1 MKKIQNIFTIL
12 ILISLGISQSYAWY
26 NGNEVKK
33 IDTNNDYIETYI
45 PTMEDE
51 YYQQTKELKD
61 NITKYYYAKF
71 FKKSDE
77 KELYSKIKM
86 KFDKVK
92 ELNKKLKYP
101 RKNLLLEKF
110 MKNTNNREILKELKA
125 TNIKFD
131 YRYNRESSFFKK
143 NFKIDL
149 SSLLK
154 DNQELYIVSKINNIN
169 ELKKNINKESKLG
182 YYSENLS
189 NIYFWEEI
197 KDLKLEKINS
207 DFNWNIEIDIK
218 DYIKN
223 FKQWDEY
230 EINFTVFIKKGDNYV
245 AIQYPRNVYFNFNK
259 YAIENSF
266 SNNYN
271 QENSFI
277 EFGPNIQDNLNKK
290 LTEIFNKIKL
300 NKTEK
305 EYLSFLKKVKT
316 KVSTFMNNKDKY
328 EILYSSVVDEK
339 SYNLAYIKYE
349 NIKDKE
355 KIIQTLFLFVNEEIY
370 NSQLEDT
377 ISEFIK

>member
-169 ELKKNINKESKLG
+169 ELKKIL
-182 YYSENLS
+182 
-189 NIYFWEEI
+189 I
-197 KDLKLEKINS
+197 
-207 DFNWNIEIDIK
+207 
-218 DYIKN
+218 
-223 FKQWDEY
+223 
-230 EINFTVFIKKGDNYV
+230 
-245 AIQYPRNVYFNFNK
+245 R
-259 YAIENSF
+259 
-266 SNNYN
+266 
-271 QENSFI
+271 
-277 EFGPNIQDNLNKK
+277 NLN
-290 LTEIFNKIKL
+290 
-300 NKTEK
+300 
-305 EYLSFLKKVKT
+305 
-316 KVSTFMNNKDKY
+316 
-328 EILYSSVVDEK
+328 
-339 SYNLAYIKYE
+339 
-349 NIKDKE
+349 
-355 KIIQTLFLFVNEEIY
+355 
-370 NSQLEDT
+370 
-377 ISEFIK
+377 

>member
-1 MKKIQNIFTIL
+1 MDN
-12 ILISLGISQSYAWY
+12 
-26 NGNEVKK
+26 
-33 IDTNNDYIETYI
+33 IDT
-45 PTMEDE
+45 
-51 YYQQTKELKD
+51 K
-61 NITKYYYAKF
+61 
-71 FKKSDE
+71 
-77 KELYSKIKM
+77 
-86 KFDKVK
+86 
-92 ELNKKLKYP
+92 
-101 RKNLLLEKF
+101 
-110 MKNTNNREILKELKA
+110 EILKKLKA

-131 YRYNRESSFFKK
+131 YRYNRESTFFKK

-154 DNQELYIVSKINNIN
+154 DDKELYIGSKLNNII
-169 ELKKNINKESKLG
+169 ELRKKEKNDKYETKMG
-182 YYSENLS
+182 YSVDRLW
-189 NIYFWEEI
+189 NIYFWEKI
-197 KDLKLEKINS
+197 KDLKLEKINY
-207 DFNWNIEIDIK
+207 DFNWNIEIDIN
-218 DYIKN
+218 DFVKN

-230 EINFTVFIKKGDNYV
+230 QINFTVFIKKGDNYV

-316 KVSTFMNNKDKY
+316 KVSTFMNNKEKY
-328 EILYSSVVDEK
+328 EILYSSVIDEK
-339 SYNLAYIKYE
+339 SYNSAYLKYE

-355 KIIQTLFLFVNEEIY
+355 KIIQTLFSFVNEEIY

>member
-1 MKKIQNIFTIL
+1 MDN
-12 ILISLGISQSYAWY
+12 
-26 NGNEVKK
+26 
-33 IDTNNDYIETYI
+33 IDT
-45 PTMEDE
+45 
-51 YYQQTKELKD
+51 K
-61 NITKYYYAKF
+61 
-71 FKKSDE
+71 
-77 KELYSKIKM
+77 
-86 KFDKVK
+86 
-92 ELNKKLKYP
+92 
-101 RKNLLLEKF
+101 
-110 MKNTNNREILKELKA
+110 EILKKLKA

-131 YRYNRESSFFKK
+131 YRYNRESTFFKK

-154 DNQELYIVSKINNIN
+154 DDKELYIGSKLNNII
-169 ELKKNINKESKLG
+169 ELRKKEKNDKYETKMG
-182 YYSENLS
+182 YSVDRLW
-189 NIYFWEEI
+189 NIYFWEKI
-197 KDLKLEKINS
+197 KDLKLEKINY
-207 DFNWNIEIDIK
+207 DFNWNIEIDIN
-218 DYIKN
+218 DFVKN

-230 EINFTVFIKKGDNYV
+230 QINFTVFIKKGDNYV

-300 NKTEK
+300 TKTEK

-316 KVSTFMNNKDKY
+316 KVSTFMNNKEKY
-328 EILYSSVVDEK
+328 EILYSSVIDEK
-339 SYNLAYIKYE
+339 SYNSAYLKYE

-355 KIIQTLFLFVNEEIY
+355 KIIQTLFSFVNEEIY